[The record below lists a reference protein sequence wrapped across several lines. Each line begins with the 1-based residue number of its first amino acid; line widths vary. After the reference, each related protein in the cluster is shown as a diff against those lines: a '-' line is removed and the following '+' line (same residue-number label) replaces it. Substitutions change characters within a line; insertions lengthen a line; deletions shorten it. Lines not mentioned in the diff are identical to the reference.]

1 MAFQPAFL
9 VCFHGFSQAGKP
21 APLISQAGKP
31 APPISQ
37 AGKPAPPISQDP
49 LGGTVLRGKGRS
61 VRNLLTIAWYEF
73 RMQVKSGRFKA
84 MCALALL
91 MAFVLYQVG
100 AEEQSLQPLD
110 TFLHLEA
117 LPYYLFAIV
126 LAGVFPVGRIRKG
139 GIHSILMVRPFDTF
153 TLALGQA
160 AGALFSLL
168 IPLSIILFP
177 VGLLL
182 RYQFSMDYPLPPL
195 LYVTLFRL
203 VPGAFCVIALSI
215 WVRACFKNNIMA
227 LIILGFLFAGITLL
241 ANSRFLNPITPEG
254 TYHNFVPF
262 VSLFSGTY
270 WSGLKSSYSNI
281 GPGSFRRPAPWLE
294 FLFSLVFG
302 VTFLLLSCYHLRR
315 TEPHRKIIG
324 SYGRR
329 WFHTPTFLRMAC
341 DLKIDPHVGFRTHL
355 CLALLAAFI
364 LVKFVWPVA
373 EPWWKNTWGAT
384 AGRNAA
390 ATTAN
395 MDKNRYDLSKILPER
410 ILPIRILG
418 DNQVL
423 GPKSVESDL
432 TFSHVGSTS
441 GTLAILI
448 PWARMGYRIEEIR
461 LEGRQARFADE
472 LGACYIEGRE
482 FEGLLDGSPHHCTI
496 RASSSAISGGEAT
509 SGENKF
515 APLTRGFYFAKGKK
529 AGSSGFPDGKMTTL
543 WPTSLTL
550 RVDPKSQILA
560 SPVEPE
566 PAKTEATLVG
576 GRGKQTEKALVFR
589 IPAERNS
596 SNTRILTAVSG
607 VESMDLPLPDCT
619 IRFIVRSK
627 YEDLFRGILELAK
640 PELGEFCRLYGIV
653 SPEPLIISVESQNE
667 LDEIRRFRVRT
678 RNGTREV
685 WKGWSDYALSYL
697 DEIERTLLRD
707 VLFKNLSGWG
717 PNDLNSLCDFSGFL
731 GCNSGGGRIS
741 HPYPGAM
748 PNSEG
753 GANPNI
759 VRGLNNRLSL
769 KTEYIEP
776 RFSPVNRHLDGQAA
790 KRIENLT
797 RKQLEESRTVEV
809 PLFQMLYL
817 VIGHDAWMRTL
828 KELRPELQSAVFT
841 PEMLHRAAE
850 RAYGKPLGWFF
861 DYWTDDNAKGYP
873 CYRVEEVRAEAK
885 EEGRDGETQYLVEA
899 RIANLGTGR
908 MPVPIRVETSK
919 EPVND
924 TVWIDSGETVSWSR
938 KVGRLPKKIS
948 VDPEGWIL
956 AVPYYDKKSGIWI
969 SAAARDIQVVKGIQ

>member
-1 MAFQPAFL
+1 
-9 VCFHGFSQAGKP
+9 
-21 APLISQAGKP
+21 
-31 APPISQ
+31 
-37 AGKPAPPISQDP
+37 
-49 LGGTVLRGKGRS
+49 
-61 VRNLLTIAWYEF
+61 VRNLLTITWYEF

-100 AEEQSLQPLD
+100 AQEQSLQPLD
-110 TFLHLEA
+110 TFLHPETLA
-117 LPYYLFAIV
+117 YYLFATA

-168 IPLSIILFP
+168 IPLGIILFP
-177 VGLLL
+177 AGLLL
-182 RYQFSMDYPLPPL
+182 RYQFSVDYPLPPL
-195 LYVTLFRL
+195 LYVALFRL

-227 LIILGFLFAGITLL
+227 LIILGFLFAGTTLL
-241 ANSRFLNPITPEG
+241 ANSRFLNPMTPEG
-254 TYHNFVPF
+254 PYHNFVPL

-281 GPGSFRRPAPWLE
+281 GPGSFRRFGPWLE
-294 FLFSLVFG
+294 FLLCLVFG

-341 DLKIDPHVGFRTHL
+341 DLKIDPHVGLRTHV
-355 CLALLAAFI
+355 CFALLAAFI
-364 LVKFVWPVA
+364 LVKFVWPVV

-384 AGRNAA
+384 AGKNAA
-390 ATTAN
+390 AATASKDGN
-395 MDKNRYDLSKILPER
+395 PYDLNKILPER
-410 ILPIRILG
+410 ILPIRILN
-418 DNQVL
+418 DNQTI

-432 TFSHVGSTS
+432 TFAYAGSTS
-441 GTLAILI
+441 GTLAILL
-448 PWARMGYRIEEIR
+448 PYTRLEYRVDEIR
-461 LEGRQARFADE
+461 LEGRPARF
-472 LGACYIEGRE
+472 LNQGTSYYIEGRE
-482 FEGLLDGSPHHCTI
+482 FEGLLDGSPHHCTV
-496 RASSSAISGGEAT
+496 RASRSAVSGGGLPDEERTFQMA
-509 SGENKF
+509 S
-515 APLTRGFYFAKGKK
+515 RGFYFAKGKTTR
-529 AGSSGFPDGKMTTL
+529 GDNPVSFPDGKVATL
-543 WPTSLTL
+543 WPTTLTL
-550 RVDPKSQILA
+550 RVDPRSQVLA
-560 SPVEPE
+560 SPVAPDPE
-566 PAKTEATLVG
+566 RTEAAPAKGNSKPA
-576 GRGKQTEKALVFR
+576 EKTLVFR
-589 IPAERNS
+589 IPAERNGR
-596 SNTRILTAVSG
+596 NAQVLTAISG
-607 VESMDLPLPDCT
+607 VKTVDLAVQGCT

-627 YEDLFRGILELAK
+627 YEDLFRGILDLAK
-640 PELGEFCRLYGIV
+640 PELGEFCRLYGIA

-667 LDEIRRFRVRT
+667 LDGIRRFRVRT

-685 WKGWSDYALSYL
+685 WKGWTDQALSYL

-731 GCNSGGGRIS
+731 GCNPGGGGIS
-741 HPYPGAM
+741 YPYPGAM
-748 PNSEG
+748 LNSEG

-769 KTEYIEP
+769 KQEYIEP

-790 KRIENLT
+790 KKIENLT
-797 RKQLEESRTVEV
+797 RKQLEENRTVQM

-817 VIGHDAWMRTL
+817 VIGHEKWMGMLKALGPDLRT
-828 KELRPELQSAVFT
+828 AVFT
-841 PEMLHRAAE
+841 PGMLRGAAE
-850 RAYGKPLGWFF
+850 KASGESLGWFF
-861 DYWTDDNAKGYP
+861 DYWTNDDSKGYP

-908 MPVPIRVETSK
+908 MLVPIRVETSK

-938 KVGRLPKKIS
+938 KVGHLPKKIS

-956 AVPYYDKKSGIWI
+956 MIPYYDKKSGIWI